1 MRYLEGGC
9 SCGAV
14 RFTLEG
20 ALWVAACHCSA
31 CKKRTGSAFGIS
43 IVVDDRMVVA
53 ATGATRTFIRTGE
66 SGKAVHYEFCPECGT
81 TVRWRVELI
90 GNRYVYAAGT
100 LDDPSAI
107 EVVAE
112 MYTAQALPGARFGCE
127 LTREGAP
134 DDAFRKAVTEKTR
147 VSRPLQSE
155 SVLARV

>member
-66 SGKAVHYEFCPECGT
+66 SGKPVHYEFCPECGT

-100 LDDPSAI
+100 LDDPFAI

>member
-100 LDDPSAI
+100 LDDPFAI

-127 LTREGAP
+127 LARAGAP
-134 DDAFRKAVTEKTR
+134 DDAFRKAAIQKTR
-147 VSRPLQSE
+147 ASRPLQS
-155 SVLARV
+155 

>member
-9 SCGAV
+9 TCGAV
-14 RFTLEG
+14 RFALES

-100 LDDPSAI
+100 LDDPFAI

-127 LTREGAP
+127 LARAGAP
-134 DDAFRKAVTEKTR
+134 DDAFRKAAIQKTR
-147 VSRPLQSE
+147 ASRPLQS
-155 SVLARV
+155 

>member
-66 SGKAVHYEFCPECGT
+66 SGKPVHYEFCPECGT

-100 LDDPSAI
+100 LDDPFAI

-134 DDAFRKAVTEKTR
+134 DDAFPKAVTEKTR

>member
-100 LDDPSAI
+100 LDDPFAI

>member
-127 LTREGAP
+127 LARAGAP
-134 DDAFRKAVTEKTR
+134 DDAFRKAASQKTR
-147 VSRPLQSE
+147 ASRPLQS
-155 SVLARV
+155 